1 MASPSPETAVPAWP
15 VADATVHADGT
26 ASLTIHGAERPLT
39 AADPGAARAE
49 LVRLVRDELAAE
61 LGRPVRLRT
70 LDPDGTEGLLAV
82 APDGA
87 VTELATGRARH
98 DHHVSP
104 TPAAPAV
111 PERPSAPLRVADD
124 ASSGPHPSAPREE
137 EGVDAAA
144 PGELDGT
151 RAPRPIRRSEVHH
164 RQPGLAQRAW
174 AWVTGELLV
183 SKAERAERAE
193 DARLAQLVGA
203 SHANVIPFVGPR
215 GGAGK
220 TTAAR
225 TVGGILASAKVGSVV
240 LFDADQHYG
249 PAADLVPDA
258 QRSTKTIIDLLS
270 DFGGQPAPPPPQLRP
285 YLSRFDDGL
294 LLLAAPTKR
303 ADMKRLAEDLE
314 LYAEALRLLEG
325 IEVLLMDT
333 AGGIGELQEW
343 ALARADQ
350 AVVLCPPDYMAANN
364 IAKVLTDPDLRLPE
378 RTTLVLNDT
387 RPEGGGDLA
396 AIEHHFARHSF
407 EARIRVP
414 YDHTLRLSLD
424 QATYQLGALPL
435 KTRLPLKRLAAT
447 IGEGLR

>member
-1 MASPSPETAVPAWP
+1 MPEP
-15 VADATVHADGT
+15 
-26 ASLTIHGAERPLT
+26 
-39 AADPGAARAE
+39 
-49 LVRLVRDELAAE
+49 
-61 LGRPVRLRT
+61 
-70 LDPDGTEGLLAV
+70 
-82 APDGA
+82 
-87 VTELATGRARH
+87 
-98 DHHVSP
+98 
-104 TPAAPAV
+104 
-111 PERPSAPLRVADD
+111 PSAPLRVAEATSPD
-124 ASSGPHPSAPREE
+124 PRAPRAEE
-137 EGVDAAA
+137 ERIEAAA
-144 PGELDGT
+144 AGELDGP

-164 RQPGLAQRAW
+164 RQPGPARRAW
-174 AWVTGELLV
+174 AWITDELLV
-183 SKAERAERAE
+183 SQGERAERAE

-203 SHANVIPFVGPR
+203 SHANVIPFIGPR

-258 QRSTKTIIDLLS
+258 QRAPKTIMDLLS

-303 ADMKRLAEDLE
+303 GDMKRLAEDLE

-343 ALARADQ
+343 ALERADQ

-396 AIEHHFARHSF
+396 AIERHFARHSF

-414 YDHTLRLSLD
+414 YDHKLRLSLD
-424 QATYQLGALPL
+424 QATYQLGALPR

>member
-1 MASPSPETAVPAWP
+1 MPRRRASSTAPARR
-15 VADATVHADGT
+15 GR
-26 ASLTIHGAERPLT
+26 S
-39 AADPGAARAE
+39 GAARSITARPG
-49 LVRLVRDELAAE
+49 RL
-61 LGRPVRLRT
+61 
-70 LDPDGTEGLLAV
+70 
-82 APDGA
+82 
-87 VTELATGRARH
+87 
-98 DHHVSP
+98 
-104 TPAAPAV
+104 
-111 PERPSAPLRVADD
+111 
-124 ASSGPHPSAPREE
+124 
-137 EGVDAAA
+137 
-144 PGELDGT
+144 
-151 RAPRPIRRSEVHH
+151 
-164 RQPGLAQRAW
+164 QQAW
-174 AWVTGELLV
+174 AWITGELLV
-183 SKAERAERAE
+183 SAAERAERAE

-203 SHANVIPFVGPR
+203 SHANVIPFIGPR

-225 TVGGILASAKVGSVV
+225 TVGGILAGAKVGSVV

-249 PAADLVPDA
+249 PAADLVPDT
-258 QRSTKTIIDLLS
+258 QRAAKTIMDLLS

-343 ALARADQ
+343 ALERADQ

-396 AIEHHFARHSF
+396 AIERHFARHSF

-414 YDHTLRLSLD
+414 YDHKLRLSLD
-424 QATYQLGALPL
+424 QATYQLGALPR
-435 KTRLPLKRLAAT
+435 KTRLALKRLAAT